1 MATFLNALLLSR
13 FNGLIVFLFVFTIV
27 YAVLQKGNL
36 LKNKNLNALIAFT
49 FAFLS
54 VLNPNI
60 VKFIMY
66 LVPWFFVVILVTLFL
81 IIGFM
86 LMGLEESKMKLALG
100 SWGPFHTTFIGFV
113 GFVIIIV
120 LFEIYGG
127 KGSSAAGQA
136 AQGGAVSTVQVLV
149 QPQVMALIFVFLTA
163 AMAVFFLTSGPVQ
176 KS

>member
-36 LKNKNLNALIAFT
+36 LKNKNLDALIAFT

-127 KGSSAAGQA
+127 KGSSAAGH
-136 AQGGAVSTVQVLV
+136 GGAVSTVQVLV